1 MTAPAAATVVASVTS
16 ADVSIPDN
24 FVLSA
29 EVIIAPDPA
38 LVISLNDVT
47 LDVVYI
53 PFVTVAAFP
62 EYPTEVIVPNEDPLS
77 ENVIVPPSVSNV
89 IPPDEFKVTVVP
101 ANSAAPSAVIVILA
115 ASAAASFVDIANA
128 PFSDTVNVALSP
140 ADPVIV
146 ITLPFTSIS
155 STVND
160 VSIPTDVIFV

>member
-1 MTAPAAATVVASVTS
+1 M
-16 ADVSIPDN
+16 
-24 FVLSA
+24 
-29 EVIIAPDPA
+29 
-38 LVISLNDVT
+38 
-47 LDVVYI
+47 
-53 PFVTVAAFP
+53 
-62 EYPTEVIVPNEDPLS
+62 
-77 ENVIVPPSVSNV
+77 

>member
-1 MTAPAAATVVASVTS
+1 M
-16 ADVSIPDN
+16 
-24 FVLSA
+24 
-29 EVIIAPDPA
+29 
-38 LVISLNDVT
+38 
-47 LDVVYI
+47 
-53 PFVTVAAFP
+53 
-62 EYPTEVIVPNEDPLS
+62 
-77 ENVIVPPSVSNV
+77 

-160 VSIPTDVIFV
+160 VSIPTDVIFVWAAVKIVPVTLPVILPLKTPEILLAVKVPVEAL